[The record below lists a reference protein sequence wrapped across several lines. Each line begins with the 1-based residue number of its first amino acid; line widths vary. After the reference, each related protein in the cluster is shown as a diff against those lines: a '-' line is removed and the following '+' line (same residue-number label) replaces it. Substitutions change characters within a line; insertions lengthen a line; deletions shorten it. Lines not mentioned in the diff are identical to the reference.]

1 MDHAQRY
8 GVSDAAGATEV
19 LLCPLCH
26 RRGLRTARRGV
37 SDVRLKVRG
46 RKEPESMADGA
57 SCVGQEENRVR
68 AGPALGVP
76 EPPPALGLPRRT
88 SHSPGALGEAD
99 QWLRERRA

>member
-1 MDHAQRY
+1 
-8 GVSDAAGATEV
+8 
-19 LLCPLCH
+19 
-26 RRGLRTARRGV
+26 
-37 SDVRLKVRG
+37 
-46 RKEPESMADGA
+46 MADGA

-88 SHSPGALGEAD
+88 SHLPGALGEAD